1 MYYHRQLEKTVLKA
15 ADEFACV
22 TLYGARQTGKS
33 TMVRTMFENIEYDL
47 INKDD
52 RQIGSIHDRLKD
64 AQRKAAEQPKSTRGD
79 TARRDKESR

>member
-1 MYYHRQLEKTVLKA
+1 MRDNLDERVIDHLLAFEDPLKYLADRWPECSLYGEDVFEKT
-15 ADEFACV
+15 
-22 TLYGARQTGKS
+22 
-33 TMVRTMFENIEYDL
+33 EYDL

-79 TARRDKESR
+79 TARMDKESR